1 MQPPSFDEFMK
12 QEQGP
17 GNLVNPDS
25 PEPFTLTKCPTP
37 NCGGRKFDTTYEG
50 GYLVRFSCEKGCVLS
65 VHRNAFTQEI
75 IYYQLDSFNES
86 HFTDPDYIR
95 GLKFNPVG
103 EKYVD
108 WY

>member
-1 MQPPSFDEFMK
+1 MK
-12 QEQGP
+12 QDQDPESS
-17 GNLVNPDS
+17 VNPDN
-25 PEPFTLTKCPTP
+25 PESFTLANCPTP
-37 NCGGRKFDTTYEG
+37 NCSGRKLDTTFEEG
-50 GYLVRFSCEKGCVLS
+50 FLVRFSCANGCKFL

-75 IYYQLDSFNES
+75 IYFQLHSFNES